1 MRGRDTKIQAS
12 PDRCRLTQPL
22 TEHQNICIVFEY
34 WEASGVVWETRSG
47 YLPLETVRCLDHERV
62 DVRDISMASPY
73 SLTGSG
79 ECKTAPSTSA
89 VSPLPTMQL

>member
-1 MRGRDTKIQAS
+1 M
-12 PDRCRLTQPL
+12 
-22 TEHQNICIVFEY
+22 
-34 WEASGVVWETRSG
+34 VWETQIR
-47 YLPLETVRCLDHERV
+47 YLPLETVRRLEHEKV
-62 DVRDISMASPY
+62 DVREISMASPY

>member
-12 PDRCRLTQPL
+12 PDRCRLYATL
-22 TEHQNICIVFEY
+22 NRTSEHLYCFRV

-47 YLPLETVRCLDHERV
+47 YLPLETVKCRDHERV
-62 DVRDISMASPY
+62 DLRDISIASPY

-79 ECKTAPSTSA
+79 ECKTAASTSA
-89 VSPLPTMQL
+89 VSPLPAMQL